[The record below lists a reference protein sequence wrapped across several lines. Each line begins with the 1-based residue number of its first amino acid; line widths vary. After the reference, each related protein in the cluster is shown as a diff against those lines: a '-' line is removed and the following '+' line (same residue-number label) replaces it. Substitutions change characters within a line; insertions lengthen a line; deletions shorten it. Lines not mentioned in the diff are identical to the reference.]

1 MIYSFDNMVL
11 FPWFLVCQDPR
22 ELIIR
27 MVVWTLTASS
37 LFFYSLEL
45 VKYNLIEDQCS
56 LFDFQVLAISLFF
69 SDFHSV
75 GGARKALLASDFDLA
90 SSLQSWRSLRC
101 ILF

>member
-45 VKYNLIEDQCS
+45 VKYNLI
-56 LFDFQVLAISLFF
+56 
-69 SDFHSV
+69 
-75 GGARKALLASDFDLA
+75 
-90 SSLQSWRSLRC
+90 
-101 ILF
+101 